1 MNKDQ
6 LLHWKIPEFIGTKG
20 DFKNMKTMLHD
31 ERRIMTQQV
40 HQLKSEV
47 ANSKSE
53 AWDSQYEL
61 AGVKDRLEDIENKRQ
76 EAEKENAA
84 LAACHKAELEE
95 MKQNQLKV
103 GQEHRCLMLVHNQ
116 HQSERMRFL
125 QTKCEEYKRSEQA
138 SEAERQGLELQNE
151 EALRQM
157 EVLIQEAK
165 AHDKLQQDQLEL
177 INKHKEV
184 NKELEMLLQAERTR
198 LARK

>member
-76 EAEKENAA
+76 EAEEENAA

-125 QTKCEEYKRSEQA
+125 QTKCEEYERSEQA
-138 SEAERQGLELQNE
+138 SEAERQGLEL
-151 EALRQM
+151 
-157 EVLIQEAK
+157 
-165 AHDKLQQDQLEL
+165 
-177 INKHKEV
+177 
-184 NKELEMLLQAERTR
+184 
-198 LARK
+198 

>member
-61 AGVKDRLEDIENKRQ
+61 AEVKDRLEDIENKRQ

-84 LAACHKAELEE
+84 LAACHKAG
-95 MKQNQLKV
+95 K
-103 GQEHRCLMLVHNQ
+103 
-116 HQSERMRFL
+116 
-125 QTKCEEYKRSEQA
+125 
-138 SEAERQGLELQNE
+138 
-151 EALRQM
+151 
-157 EVLIQEAK
+157 
-165 AHDKLQQDQLEL
+165 
-177 INKHKEV
+177 
-184 NKELEMLLQAERTR
+184 
-198 LARK
+198 